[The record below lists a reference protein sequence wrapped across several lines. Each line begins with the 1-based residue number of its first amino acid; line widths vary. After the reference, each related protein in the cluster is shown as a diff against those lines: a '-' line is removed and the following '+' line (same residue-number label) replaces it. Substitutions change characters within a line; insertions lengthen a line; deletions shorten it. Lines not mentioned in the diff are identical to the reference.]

1 MLCLVVPV
9 KEYKRM
15 VFFQIVECYHRR
27 HFELSAKFH
36 YTHIDV
42 SYFVHRPEIHDIGI
56 CKLTKKSGKL
66 AHVPHLLLPLH
77 PNLTNN
83 KVKNG

>member
-36 YTHIDV
+36 YTHIVV
-42 SYFVHRPEIHDIGI
+42 SYFFHRPEIHDIGI

-66 AHVPHLLLPLH
+66 AHVPPSFITFASEF
-77 PNLTNN
+77 NE
-83 KVKNG
+83 